1 MPGPTKITFAQMR
14 DSGVPGSWSISLGGS
29 YSRCAAGRRR
39 NLVERQ
45 TSRSG
50 LITCGRYD

>member
-50 LITCGRYD
+50 L